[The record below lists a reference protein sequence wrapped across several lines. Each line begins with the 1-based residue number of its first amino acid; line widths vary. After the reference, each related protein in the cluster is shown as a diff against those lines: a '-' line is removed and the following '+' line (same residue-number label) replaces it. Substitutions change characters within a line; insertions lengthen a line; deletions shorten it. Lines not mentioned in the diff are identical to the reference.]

1 MKKFIYIIFCFLPLL
16 LTGCSI
22 VQTETQEK
30 ILQCLEDNGYIN
42 STEFSYTFEYKNT
55 TLFVYTINY
64 CHVYEDTFGDKY
76 VVEIYSKK
84 KDEEFYKV
92 LILED
97 VDISEYDE
105 GNNAYKYVKDY
116 DIKTELK
123 LEKYKKDFIIK

>member
-22 VQTETQEK
+22 VQTETQEE

-64 CHVYEDTFGDKY
+64 CHVY
-76 VVEIYSKK
+76 
-84 KDEEFYKV
+84 KV
-92 LILED
+92 LLLED